1 MSSPQ
6 SSAIL
11 LPSGDRESDR
21 REHSRASSASHDA
34 TKQFVQRAY
43 EVINRAKTVQ
53 SPTVFTP
60 RVLAKRPSHPRSRPV
75 DLQTKMTTAEVL
87 LLCGCAFVLGCLWL
101 SSVCVNW
108 RAQLQR
114 FQSALVI
121 GGSTRLSCHVHTP
134 LHTRTQIKRIGC
146 QNMTCILC

>member
-60 RVLAKRPSHPRSRPV
+60 SAGQTPKPSEI
-75 DLQTKMTTAEVL
+75 TARRLTDEDDD
-87 LLCGCAFVLGCLWL
+87 CGGAASLWL
-101 SSVCVNW
+101 RLCTWVFVVEFCVC
-108 RAQLQR
+108 
-114 FQSALVI
+114 
-121 GGSTRLSCHVHTP
+121 
-134 LHTRTQIKRIGC
+134 
-146 QNMTCILC
+146 